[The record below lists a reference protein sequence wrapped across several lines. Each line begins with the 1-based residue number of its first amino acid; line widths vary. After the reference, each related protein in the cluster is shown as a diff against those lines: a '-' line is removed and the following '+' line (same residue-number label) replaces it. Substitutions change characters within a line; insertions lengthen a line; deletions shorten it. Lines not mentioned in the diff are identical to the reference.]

1 MANIIVKQT
10 NSGGT
15 IQEMSATDKDYLEH
29 VLLTDFYSSDT
40 GSGTLSV
47 NPSDATGLTNIGTIT
62 DTRGGAAPGAHPV
75 GTSVTTVTYTFYQD
89 LRSASESVAAATRPL
104 MVDSTT
110 NLKRM
115 PSTNV
120 NSDFIASTQNNLV
133 NSGVGMY
140 KLQPSAPTDGTWVSK
155 STITNLL
162 SNATNTTYKLWRKS
176 QPASTPTTVRPL
188 KFSTQTIQEMTDT
201 EIKQFTARLKNRIR
215 VGVGQYKVQATA
227 PDSGGTWAIAG
238 SAFLDTRYA
247 LANQTYS
254 TAFSNTFQGTF
265 TNTFAGF
272 FSASYARIEAF
283 TGSNLG
289 NFAGSR
295 TKFFTGSF
303 TGFFTGFFTG
313 NFTGL
318 TVQSSQ
324 QTISTKY
331 LWVRT
336 A

>member
-10 NSGGT
+10 NSGST

-40 GSGTLSV
+40 GPGTVSV
-47 NPSDATGLTNIGTIT
+47 NPSDTTGLTNIGTIT

-89 LRSASESVAAATRPL
+89 LQAASESVAAATRPL
-104 MVDSTT
+104 MIDSTT

-115 PSTNV
+115 PSANV
-120 NSDFIASTQNNLV
+120 NSDFIASTQSNLV

-155 STITNLL
+155 ATLTNLL
-162 SNATNTTYKLWRKS
+162 SNTTNTTYKLWRKS

-238 SAFLDTRYA
+238 GAFLDTRYA
-247 LANQTYS
+247 LANQNYTS
-254 TAFSNTFQGTF
+254 TFSNTFTGTF

-272 FSASYARIEAF
+272 FSAVYNRFAPFSGGF
-283 TGSNLG
+283 QGS
-289 NFAGSR
+289 FSGSR

-313 NFTGL
+313 NFQGL

-324 QTISTKY
+324 ETISTKY